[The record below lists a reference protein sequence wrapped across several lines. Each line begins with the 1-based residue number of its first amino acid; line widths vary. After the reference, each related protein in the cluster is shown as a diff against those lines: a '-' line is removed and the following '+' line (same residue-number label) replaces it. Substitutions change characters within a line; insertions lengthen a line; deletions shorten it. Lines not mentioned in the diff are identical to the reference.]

1 MKNQMQALKSAGLSL
16 LLSSTASLA
25 EAGNGDLQARA
36 RLPKGAATQ
45 PAFSVQGHLLRTDSR
60 IADLLNH
67 PAFGGFAR
75 RLLPWDER
83 PYDGE
88 MLLSNIS
95 TLLPYHSKVVPAV
108 VVGALNRMIGDAS
121 QGKTVFFDVYS
132 EAQKLSDPSRRHTGL
147 FFFRGKPSA
156 PFAIIAPG
164 GGFAYVGSVH
174 EGFPYALE
182 INKQGYNA
190 FVLKYRTGSG
200 GEVATQD
207 LAAAISY
214 IFDHAATLGV
224 STQDYSVWGSS
235 AGARMV
241 AAIGSHG
248 TEAFGGKQLSKPATV
263 VMAYTGHSDYSSNEP
278 PTFVVVGEHDGIAPP
293 AIMERRVAALRKAGT
308 PVEYHK
314 YADLGHGFGTGAG
327 TSAEGW
333 VLEATRFWERFMV
346 TR

>member
-1 MKNQMQALKSAGLSL
+1 MQAFKSAGLSL

-25 EAGNGDLQARA
+25 EVGDSDVQARA
-36 RLPKGAATQ
+36 RPPASAATQ
-45 PAFSVQGHLLRTDSR
+45 SVSTVQGHPLRTDSR
-60 IADLLNH
+60 ISDLLNL
-67 PAFGGFAR
+67 PAFAGFAL
-75 RLLPWDER
+75 RLLPWDDR

-88 MLLSNIS
+88 MRLSNIS
-95 TLLPYHSKVVPAV
+95 TLLPYHSHVNPRV
-108 VVGALNRMIGDAS
+108 VVGALNRMIADAS

-132 EAQKLSDPSRRHTGL
+132 EAQKRSDPSKEHTGL
-147 FFFRGKPSA
+147 FFLRGKPGA

-174 EGFPYALE
+174 EGFPYAVD
-182 INKQGYNA
+182 INKLGYNA

-214 IFDHAATLGV
+214 IFEHAATLGV
-224 STQDYSVWGSS
+224 GTQDYSVWGSS
-235 AGARMV
+235 AGARM
-241 AAIGSHG
+241 AASIGSHG
-248 TEAFGGKQLSKPATV
+248 VAAFGEKPLPKPATV
-263 VMAYTGHSDYSSNEP
+263 VMAYTGHADSSSNEP
-278 PTFVVVGEHDGIAPP
+278 PTFVAVGEHDGIAPP
-293 AIMERRVAALRKAGT
+293 AIMERRVATLRQAGT

-314 YADLGHGFGTGAG
+314 YPDLGHGFGTGAG

-346 TR
+346 KR